1 MGLLYRVLRITTT
14 SFADPPTVTEHEVW
28 SGEDTRVLSEL
39 HPPSQVFG
47 ADDLRSYQLED
58 GWIKCDHRF
67 ERFEGNAWVVCQDPR
82 VRLVTGMTELEQEID
97 RENRRDFPG
106 DYADGDDDLDRDE
119 DDDDEQYLDD

>member
-1 MGLLYRVLRITTT
+1 MRMLYRVLRVTTT
-14 SFADPPTVTEHEVW
+14 SFADPPTVTEYEVW
-28 SGEDTRVLSEL
+28 SGEDTRELSEL

-47 ADDLRSYQLED
+47 ADDLRSYELED
-58 GWIKCDHRF
+58 GWIKCNHRF
-67 ERFEGNAWVVCQDPR
+67 ERFEGSAWVVCQDPR

-106 DYADGDDDLDRDE
+106 DYDGDDPDQCL